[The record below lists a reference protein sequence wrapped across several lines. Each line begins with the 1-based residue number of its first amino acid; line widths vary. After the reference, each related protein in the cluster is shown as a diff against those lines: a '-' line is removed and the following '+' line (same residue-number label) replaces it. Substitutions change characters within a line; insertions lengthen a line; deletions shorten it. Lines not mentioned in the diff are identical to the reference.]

1 MVDLTNQISNSYDGS
16 EEFSPNPSFFK
27 LVPLFGYN
35 RRMRHR
41 VSLLLVL
48 PISLIVIGI
57 TGCTR
62 EVDSS
67 NWTPPPY
74 QLGTTQATPSLS
86 SPDLPIP
93 TLFRLPPTR
102 DPNSP
107 LLSPTP
113 DLPHGIPTP
122 LTVPESYVVQPG
134 DTIGI
139 IAHKFGLRPE
149 AIIQENALVNPD
161 YLDVGQ
167 ILKLPGNSASSIGPS
182 FKIIPD
188 SELIYGPFNMVFD
201 PTAFIQSKG
210 GYLANYVEEVDGQAL
225 TGAQIVERVSK
236 DYSINPKLLLAVLDH
251 RAGWVSN
258 LNPDPATF
266 QYPLGYV
273 DGWHKGLY
281 RQLAW
286 AANMLNNGFY
296 RWQVNAIPTWTLA
309 DGTVITPDATINAG
323 TAGVQHFFAQVDG
336 FDAWQNDVSLNGLFA
351 RYYLLFGYPFDLTI
365 EPLVPTDLT
374 QPKMTLP
381 FSSGETWNFTG
392 GPHGGWDT
400 GSAWAALD
408 FAPPGEG
415 SPCAPSEY
423 WVTAVADGP
432 IVRAENGAVVQDL
445 DGDRYEETGWTVLYM
460 HIESRDRVAPSAFL
474 LKGDR
479 IGHPSCEGGISNA
492 THIHLA
498 RRYNGMWIAA
508 DGRIPFNLDEF
519 VSSGTGVEYDG
530 FLTRGVQQ
538 VEAWDGYNAVNQIS
552 R

>member
-1 MVDLTNQISNSYDGS
+1 MRQIA
-16 EEFSPNPSFFK
+16 FFLFFISF
-27 LVPLFGYN
+27 
-35 RRMRHR
+35 
-41 VSLLLVL
+41 
-48 PISLIVIGI
+48 SLIVTGV

-74 QLGTTQATPSLS
+74 QQGAVQTTPIQPVQNELPPTP
-86 SPDLPIP
+86 
-93 TLFRLPPTR
+93 FQLPPTR

-107 LLSPTP
+107 IFIPTP
-113 DLPHGIPTP
+113 DLAHGIPTP
-122 LTVPESYVVQPG
+122 LTVPETYIVQPG
-134 DTIGI
+134 DTINI
-139 IAHKFGLRPE
+139 IAQKFGLRPE
-149 AIIQENALVNPD
+149 AIIQENSLINPN

-167 ILKLPGNSASSIGPS
+167 VLNFPSNYASSVGPS

-201 PTAFIQSKG
+201 PISFVQNKG
-210 GYLANYVEEVDGQAL
+210 GYLANYVEEVDGQSL
-225 TGAQIVERVSK
+225 SGAQIVERVAK
-236 DYSINPKLLLAVLDH
+236 DYSINPKLLLAVLDY

-258 LNPDPATF
+258 PNPDRATF
-266 QYPLGYV
+266 EYPLGYV
-273 DGWHKGLY
+273 DGWHTGLY

-296 RWQVNAIPTWTLA
+296 RWQVNAVPSWTLA
-309 DGTVITPDATINAG
+309 DGTIITPDATINAG
-323 TAGVQHFFAQVDG
+323 TAGVQHFFSQVDG
-336 FDAWQNDVSLNGLFA
+336 NEAWQNDVNLNGLFA
-351 RYYLLFGYPFDLTI
+351 AYYQLFGYPFDVTF
-365 EPLVPTDLT
+365 EPITPPGLI
-374 QPKMTLP
+374 QPNMALP

-415 SPCAPSEY
+415 SGCALSDY

-432 IVRAENGAVVQDL
+432 VIRAENGAVVQDL
-445 DGDRYEETGWTVLYM
+445 DGDRYEATGWTVLYM
-460 HIESRDRVAPSAFL
+460 HIESRDRVAPGAFL
-474 LKGDR
+474 KKGDR

-508 DGRIPFNLDEF
+508 DGLIPFNLDGY

-530 FLTRGVQQ
+530 FLTKGVQQ
-538 VEAWDGYNAVNQIS
+538 VEAWDGFNSVNQIS
-552 R
+552 H